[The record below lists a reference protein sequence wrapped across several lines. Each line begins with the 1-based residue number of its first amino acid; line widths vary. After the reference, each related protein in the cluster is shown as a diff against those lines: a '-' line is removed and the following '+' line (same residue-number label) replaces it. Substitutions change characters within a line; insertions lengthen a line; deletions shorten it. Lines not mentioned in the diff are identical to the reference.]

1 MRRAVPVIILFVATA
16 GLVLLGFPGDERK
29 NNGTRSP
36 VRHTSLLIEQS
47 APSGFSPLI
56 RVNVTPA
63 SGETLRIGI
72 DGEYQIVPVG
82 SSKVL
87 GRAIRLERASV
98 TTTATGIR
106 IGSNLYPVS
115 RLEIVPEKSPSV
127 WVGRHQYRGT
137 VRLFRRSGGVIVV
150 VNVLPL
156 EDYLASVVDSEMP
169 LKFPTAARQAQALIA
184 RTYALY
190 QMQASADHPFFD
202 VHATTQS
209 QKYLGYQYRDQNNRR
224 LAGESHNSRE
234 IVKRT
239 RGMVCT
245 YRGRIFCTYYSAV
258 CGGRTTAGK
267 NVFSDAA
274 LPLQSVECR
283 WCRDAKRYRWKVD
296 YAKPEAQS
304 RLAQHFH
311 AQGRPFGTLQEIL
324 PIKNGAG
331 IGEKTFHIGDGRHS
345 YPISSQE
352 LRRILSSSKIYS
364 QDFSIQLSANRLIIE
379 GRGHGHGAGLCQW
392 GARGLARAGKNV
404 LQIIQ
409 HYYPGSDVV
418 VMQTD
423 R

>member
-1 MRRAVPVIILFVATA
+1 MRRGVPVFVLFVATT
-16 GLVLLGFPGDERK
+16 GFVLLWISGYQNKKGR
-29 NNGTRSP
+29 TRNP
-36 VRHTSLLIEQS
+36 VRQTSLQIEQTH
-47 APSGFSPLI
+47 PSGFSPLI
-56 RVNVTPA
+56 RVNVTPS
-63 SGETLRIGI
+63 SGETVQIGV
-72 DGEYQIVPVG
+72 DGEFQILPVE
-82 SSKVL
+82 SSRVI
-87 GRAIRLERASV
+87 GRGKRLERAAV
-98 TTTATGIR
+98 TATATGIR
-106 IGSNLYPVS
+106 IGKNLYPVS

-137 VRLFRRSGGVIVV
+137 VRLFRRSGGSIVA

-169 LKFPTAARQAQALIA
+169 VKFPTAARQAQALVA

-209 QKYLGYQYRDQNNRR
+209 QTYLGYQYRDQTNRR

-234 IVKRT
+234 IVNRT

-274 LPLQSVECR
+274 PPLQSVECQ
-283 WCRDAKRYRWKVD
+283 WCRDAQRYRWKVD
-296 YAKPEAQS
+296 YAKSEVES
-304 RLAQHFH
+304 RLTQHFH
-311 AQGRPFGTLQEIL
+311 SRVHPFGTLQTIL
-324 PIKNGAG
+324 PIQDSTETGNAA
-331 IGEKTFHIGDGRHS
+331 FDVGDGR
-345 YPISSQE
+345 YRYRVSSKE
-352 LRRILSSSKIYS
+352 LRRILPSSNLYS
-364 QDFSIQLSANRLIIE
+364 PNFSIHMSADRLIIE
-379 GRGHGHGAGLCQW
+379 GRGHGHGVGLCQW
-392 GARGLARAGKNV
+392 GARGLALAGRNA

-409 HYYPGSDVV
+409 YYYPGSNVV
-418 VMQTD
+418 VMQID